1 MNIDK
6 TKDDRATYQSL
17 AIAFSPKTTKDFI
30 MAILTQPNPKTLTL
44 TYFDGEFDALIGLLP
59 QVTELDSPYYQGYL
73 AASLEHDL
81 VPF

>member
-1 MNIDK
+1 VRSPSEK
-6 TKDDRATYQSL
+6 THN
-17 AIAFSPKTTKDFI
+17 KDFI
-30 MAILTQPNPKTLTL
+30 MLTLTQDKPKTLTL

-59 QVTELDSPYYQGYL
+59 QVMELDSPYFQGYL